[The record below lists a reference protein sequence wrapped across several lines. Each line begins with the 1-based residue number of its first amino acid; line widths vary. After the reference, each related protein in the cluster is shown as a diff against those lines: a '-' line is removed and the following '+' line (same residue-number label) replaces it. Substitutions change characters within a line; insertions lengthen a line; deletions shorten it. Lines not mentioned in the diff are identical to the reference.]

1 MLGTVLILL
10 SGVLFF
16 LMCGLPWIYVW
27 GMNKWLVGMVLYVL
41 VQVAWW
47 IGAAMV
53 GPSAF
58 RRIWTFFMPVRKSK
72 EQL

>member
-1 MLGTVLILL
+1 
-10 SGVLFF
+10 
-16 LMCGLPWIYVW
+16 
-27 GMNKWLVGMVLYVL
+27 MNKWLVGMVLYVL